1 MSRKFIVIGLA
12 LVALIAAIGCQQ
24 DTGLTEADVQSR
36 AEAMA
41 QQMVADQM
49 ANQPAGMTEA
59 DVEARAQEMANAMM
73 MEQQE
78 GGRLAAVRERGQLI
92 CASNNSLPGFGAV
105 DAAGNT
111 VGFDIDLC
119 RAVAAAVL
127 GNANAIEFRPTTAA
141 ERGPTMQSGEVDL
154 MSRNTTWTSSRNIG
168 WGNFAP
174 TMFYDGQGFMVPK
187 DLGVSDLDGLRDASV
202 CVQQGTTTELNLQD
216 FSNQNNMNFG
226 VRTFPD
232 NISTQNAYLAGQCD
246 ALTTDRSGLVSTR
259 ASFDSPDEHTIL
271 PGTISEEPLGP
282 VVPHG
287 DEEWYDVVSTVM
299 AILIYSE
306 AFGITQSSVPTA
318 VTGDTAVDRLFGLEG
333 SYGQEDIGLDA
344 TVAQTVIQQVGNY
357 GEIYT
362 RHLTP
367 LGLER
372 EGSRNALWS
381 AAPCSDCPKGGQ
393 VYTAPLR

>member
-12 LVALIAAIGCQQ
+12 LVALAAAIGCQQ
-24 DTGLTEADVQSR
+24 DTGLTEADVEAR
-36 AEAMA
+36 AMEMA
-41 QQMVADQM
+41 EQMVAER
-49 ANQPAGMTEA
+49 QPAAMAAEGNRLQ
-59 DVEARAQEMANAMM
+59 DVRDR
-73 MEQQE
+73 
-78 GGRLAAVRERGQLI
+78 GRLI

-127 GNANAIEFRPTTAA
+127 GNANAVEFRPTTAA
-141 ERGPTMQSGEVDL
+141 ERGPTMQSGEVDM

-187 DLGVSDLDGLRDASV
+187 NLDVSDLDGLRGSSV

-216 FSNQNNMNFG
+216 FSNQNNMDFE

-232 NISTQNAYLAGQCD
+232 NISTQNAYLAEQCD

-259 ASFDSPDEHTIL
+259 ASFDSPDDHTIL